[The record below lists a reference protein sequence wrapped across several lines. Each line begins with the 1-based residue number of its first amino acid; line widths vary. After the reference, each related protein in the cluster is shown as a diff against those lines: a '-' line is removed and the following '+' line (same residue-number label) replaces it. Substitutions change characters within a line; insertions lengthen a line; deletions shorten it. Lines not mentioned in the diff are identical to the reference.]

1 METINVV
8 GIFSDSFWYIAP
20 ILVTLTT
27 TVTGFLNQLFKV
39 QNSAVKQILSW
50 VVASLL
56 SIAAWALN
64 LIAFGNPTWLGVV
77 ALCVV
82 TGLSRNGFYDI
93 KTIKNFI
100 KSWFPDK
107 VTVKKED

>member
-8 GIFSDSFWYIAP
+8 GIFSESFWYIAP

-39 QNSAVKQILSW
+39 QSNAVKQILSW

-56 SIAAWALN
+56 SVGAWL
-64 LIAFGNPTWLGVV
+64 LKLVLFGNPTWLGVV

-82 TGLSRNGFYDI
+82 TGLSSNGFYDI

-100 KSWFPDK
+100 KSWFPDE
-107 VTVKKED
+107 VTVKKEN